1 MSTWSDPAKV
11 HEYLD
16 RIGTLPP
23 RLAGEMMLVDVMPAA
38 PRRLLDLGCGDG
50 RLTALALEARPSIEE
65 VVAVDLSPPM
75 LEQARARF
83 AGDARVRIERW
94 DLADALTPL
103 GRFDLVVSGFAIH
116 HLPDERKQAL
126 FAEVAA
132 QLDAGGMFANLEVV
146 ASPTP
151 ELHATFRAAIG
162 RVADD
167 PEDILADVESQLRW
181 MRAVGMEQ
189 VDCLWK
195 WRGFALLVGSA
206 RAAGGS

>member
-1 MSTWSDPAKV
+1 MCTWSDPAKAS
-11 HEYLD
+11 EYLE

-23 RLAGEMMLVDVMPAA
+23 RLAGEMMLVDVMPAS
-38 PRRLLDLGCGDG
+38 PRRVLDLGCGDG
-50 RLTALALEARPSIEE
+50 RLTALALEARPSVQE

-83 AGDARVRIERW
+83 AGDPRVRIERW
-94 DLADALTPL
+94 DLDDDVTAL
-103 GRFDLVVSGFAIH
+103 GRFDLVLSGFAIH
-116 HLPDERKQAL
+116 HVPDHRKQVL
-126 FAEVAA
+126 FGEIAT

-167 PEDILADVESQLRW
+167 PEDLLADVESQLRW
-181 MRAVGMEQ
+181 MRAAGMEQ

-206 RAAGGS
+206 RRSE